1 MNKIRTKNTRIQEK
15 EYKNKITNE
24 DRYMNNKNTKMT
36 RIRIQEYE

>member
-15 EYKNKITNE
+15 EHKNKITNK